1 MKLYI
6 RIFKPFKHIFSLYLY
21 KIKLFAHIDMLAIA
35 GKTAGPN
42 WLTFFWKTVGT
53 LGVTR
58 LKRFFQNRFFSS
70 KFEFLT
76 SPLLPQYGGMLW

>member
-1 MKLYI
+1 
-6 RIFKPFKHIFSLYLY
+6 
-21 KIKLFAHIDMLAIA
+21 MLAIA

-58 LKRFFQNRFFSS
+58 LKRFFFKIDFFHQNSS
-70 KFEFLT
+70 F
-76 SPLLPQYGGMLW
+76 

>member
-1 MKLYI
+1 
-6 RIFKPFKHIFSLYLY
+6 
-21 KIKLFAHIDMLAIA
+21 MLAIA

-58 LKRFFQNRFFSS
+58 LKRFFSKSIFFIKIRVFNQPIIAPIWWNVMVKEQSNRTQLFKGLHFNVFNILS
-70 KFEFLT
+70 
-76 SPLLPQYGGMLW
+76 